1 MTGMVRP
8 VPELSTDARQLL
20 EMKNITKRFGGVV
33 ALDDVS
39 LSVGRGEVV
48 ALIGENGAGK
58 STLMK
63 IMGGVHEPDGGEVLV
78 DGARIRIRSAKDSGK
93 LGIAFIHQELT
104 VLDNLDI
111 ASNVFLGREPTVG
124 GPLRLIRQGE
134 TEAQTEI
141 YLKQVG
147 LALSPRT
154 PVSRLLLA
162 QKQMVE
168 IARALSMQAR
178 LIIMDEPTSS
188 LTPGE
193 TEKLLAVVKDLRER
207 KGVSVVYISHRLGE
221 IQEIADRVVA
231 LRDGKNAGDLSR
243 DEIQG
248 PEGHNRMVRLMVGR
262 ELARAIDNVAREA
275 DSADVGQTPR
285 IEVRGLRTPR
295 YPNKTVSFSLRRGEV
310 LGFAGLVGAGRT
322 EVAQAIFGVEPALGG
337 EIFQEGKPI
346 RIQSPND
353 AITNGIFLVP
363 EDRRHTGLILDMAI
377 RENVSLPRLGRF
389 ATALG
394 LVKRPMEREAAA
406 TTAGKLNIKSAAAR
420 AQAEGADRLTAIL
433 DAPASSLSGGNQ
445 QKVVLAKWLA
455 LSPRIMIF
463 DEPTRGIDVGAK
475 AEIYELIREMART
488 DVAIILISSDMEEV
502 LSISDRIA
510 VMHEGA
516 ITGILNR
523 PEFSQEAV
531 MRLAIG
537 DTTGQAAVSNVL

>member
-1 MTGMVRP
+1 MR
-8 VPELSTDARQLL
+8 
-20 EMKNITKRFGGVV
+20 NITKRFGGVV
-33 ALDDVS
+33 ALENVS

-63 IMGGVHEPDGGEVLV
+63 ILGGVHEPDGGEVQAE
-78 DGARIRIRSAKDSGK
+78 GAPVRIRSAKDAGK

-111 ASNVFLGREPTVG
+111 ASNVFLGREPTAG

-147 LALSPRT
+147 LSLSPQT

-168 IARALSMQAR
+168 IARALSQQAR
-178 LIIMDEPTSS
+178 MIIMDEPTSS

-193 TEKLLAVVKDLRER
+193 TERLLAVIKDLRER

-221 IQEIADRVVA
+221 IQEIADRVVV
-231 LRDGKNAGDLSR
+231 LRDGKNAGELTR
-243 DEIQG
+243 EEIQG
-248 PEGHNRMVRLMVGR
+248 PEGHGRMVRLMVGR
-262 ELARAIDNVAREA
+262 ELAKAIDNVARDA
-275 DSADVGQTPR
+275 DNQDAEQTPR
-285 IEVRGLRTPR
+285 VELRDLRTPR
-295 YPNKTVSFSLRRGEV
+295 YPNKAVSFSLRPGEV

-322 EVAQAIFGVEPALGG
+322 EVAQAIFGVEPALSGT
-337 EIFQEGKPI
+337 ILQEGEPI

-353 AITNGIFLVP
+353 AITKGIFLVP

-389 ATALG
+389 ATPLG
-394 LVKRPMEREAAA
+394 WIKRNMEREAAA
-406 TTAGKLNIKSAAAR
+406 ATAGRLNIKSAASR
-420 AQAEGADRLTAIL
+420 VQAEGADRLTAIL

-475 AEIYELIREMART
+475 AEIYELIRELAHT
-488 DVAIILISSDMEEV
+488 GVAVLLISSDMEEV

-523 PEFSQEAV
+523 TDFSQEAV

-537 DTTGQAAVSNVL
+537 DTTGHAPVSTVL

>member
-1 MTGMVRP
+1 MTDMAMPPQAQTADVRP
-8 VPELSTDARQLL
+8 LL
-20 EMKNITKRFGGVV
+20 EMRDITKRFGGVV
-33 ALDDVS
+33 ALESVS

-63 IMGGVHEPDGGEVLV
+63 ILGGVHEPDGGEVQVEGLPV
-78 DGARIRIRSAKDSGK
+78 RIRSAKEAGK
-93 LGIAFIHQELT
+93 LGVAFIHQELT

-111 ASNVFLGREPTVG
+111 ASNVFLGREPTTG

-147 LALSPRT
+147 LSLSPRT
-154 PVSRLLLA
+154 MVSRLLLA

-168 IARALSMQAR
+168 IARSLSQQAR
-178 LIIMDEPTSS
+178 MIIMDEPTSS

-193 TEKLLAVVKDLRER
+193 TERLLDVIKDLRER

-221 IQEIADRVVA
+221 IQEIADRVVV
-231 LRDGKNAGDLSR
+231 LRDGKNAGQLTR
-243 DEIQG
+243 QEIQG
-248 PEGHNRMVRLMVGR
+248 PEGHERMVRLMVGR
-262 ELARAIDNVAREA
+262 ELAQAIDNVARDA
-275 DSADVGQTPR
+275 DNPDADQAAR
-285 IEVRGLRTPR
+285 IEVRDLRTPR
-295 YPNKTVSFSLRRGEV
+295 YPNKAVSFSLRRGEV

-322 EVAQAIFGVEPALGG
+322 EVAQAIFGVEPALAGT
-337 EIFQEGKPI
+337 ILQEGETI

-353 AITNGIFLVP
+353 AITRGIFLVP

-377 RENVSLPRLGRF
+377 RENVTLPRLGRF
-389 ATALG
+389 ATPLG
-394 LVKRPMEREAAA
+394 WVKRNVEREAAA
-406 TTAGKLNIKSAAAR
+406 TTAGRLNIKSAASR

-455 LSPRIMIF
+455 LSPRVMIF

-475 AEIYELIREMART
+475 AEIYQLIRELAQT
-488 DVAIILISSDMEEV
+488 GVAVLLISSDMEEV

-523 PEFSQEAV
+523 PDFSQEAV

-537 DTTGQAAVSNVL
+537 DTTGQAPVSTVL

>member
-1 MTGMVRP
+1 MTDRAMP
-8 VPELSTDARQLL
+8 PQAPSADAGPLL
-20 EMKNITKRFGGVV
+20 EMNAITKRFGGVV
-33 ALDDVS
+33 ALENVS

-63 IMGGVHEPDGGEVLV
+63 ILGGVHEPDGGTVEV
-78 DGARIRIRSAKDSGK
+78 DGSPVRIRSAKDAGK

-111 ASNVFLGREPTVG
+111 ASNVFLGREPTTG

-134 TEAQTEI
+134 TESQTEI

-147 LALSPRT
+147 LDLSPRT

-168 IARALSMQAR
+168 IARALSQQAR

-193 TEKLLAVVKDLRER
+193 TERLLAVVKDLREN

-231 LRDGKNAGDLSR
+231 LRDGKNAGDLTR
-243 DEIQG
+243 DEVQG
-248 PEGHNRMVRLMVGR
+248 PPGHNRMVHLMVGR
-262 ELARAIDNVAREA
+262 ELARTIDTVARDA
-275 DSADVGQTPR
+275 DGSDAEQTPR
-285 IEVRGLRTPR
+285 LEVRELRTPR
-295 YPNKTVSFSLRRGEV
+295 YPNKNVSFSLRPGEV

-322 EVAQAIFGVEPALGG
+322 EVAQAIFGVEPALAGQ
-337 EIFQEGKPI
+337 IFQEGKPI
-346 RIQSPND
+346 RIQTPND

-389 ATALG
+389 ATAAG
-394 LVKRPMEREAAA
+394 LVKRNVEREAAA
-406 TTAGKLNIKSAAAR
+406 ATAGRLNIKSAASR
-420 AQAEGADRLTAIL
+420 AHAEGADRLAAIL

-475 AEIYELIREMART
+475 AEIYALIRELAHT
-488 DVAIILISSDMEEV
+488 GVAVLLISSDMEEV

-537 DTTGQAAVSNVL
+537 DTTGRAAVSTVL

>member
-1 MTGMVRP
+1 MTDTAGQAALP
-8 VPELSTDARQLL
+8 PGDAPPLL
-20 EMKNITKRFGGVV
+20 EMRGITKRFGGVV
-33 ALDDVS
+33 ALENVS
-39 LSVGRGEVV
+39 LFVGRGEVV

-63 IMGGVHEPDGGEVLV
+63 VLGGVHQPDQGEIRVESAAV
-78 DGARIRIRSAKDSGK
+78 RIRSARDAGR

-111 ASNVFLGREPTVG
+111 ASNVFLGREPTGG
-124 GPLRLIRQGE
+124 GPLRLLRNGE
-134 TEAQTEI
+134 IEARTEV

-147 LALSPRT
+147 LTVSPRT
-154 PVSRLLLA
+154 SVARLSLA

-168 IARALSMQAR
+168 IARALSQQAR

-193 TEKLLAVVKDLRER
+193 TERLLAVAKDLREN

-231 LRDGKNAGDLSR
+231 LRDGRNAGDLPR
-243 DEIQG
+243 GDLTG
-248 PEGHNRMVRLMVGR
+248 AEGNSRMVRLMVGR
-262 ELARAIDNVAREA
+262 DLAHAMDTASRDAEA
-275 DSADVGQTPR
+275 DQETGPAR

-295 YPNKTVSFSLRRGEV
+295 YPDKAVSFSIRSGEV

-322 EVAQAIFGVEPALGG
+322 EIAQALFGVEPALAG
-337 EIFQEGKPI
+337 EILQDGTAA
-346 RIQSPND
+346 RLQSASD
-353 AITNGIFLVP
+353 AITRGIYLVP

-377 RENVSLPRLGRF
+377 RENVSLPRLSRF
-389 ATALG
+389 ATSLG
-394 LVKRPMEREAAA
+394 WVRRGAEREAASVTCA
-406 TTAGKLNIKSAAAR
+406 RLNIKSAASR
-420 AQAEGADRLTAIL
+420 VHEEGADRLAAIL

-455 LSPRIMIF
+455 LSPKVLIF

-475 AEIYELIREMART
+475 AEIYALIRELARGG
-488 DVAIILISSDMEEV
+488 VAVMLISSDMEEV

-510 VMHEGA
+510 VLHEGA
-516 ITGILNR
+516 ITGILDR
-523 PEFSQEAV
+523 SEFSQEAV

-537 DTTGQAAVSNVL
+537 DLSGTTPISIL

>member
-1 MTGMVRP
+1 MTDTTMPLAASKADRKP
-8 VPELSTDARQLL
+8 LL
-20 EMKNITKRFGGVV
+20 EMRSITKRFGGVV
-33 ALDDVS
+33 ALENVS

-63 IMGGVHEPDGGEVLV
+63 IMGGVHEPDGGEVLIEGV
-78 DGARIRIRSAKDSGK
+78 HARIRSAKDSGK
-93 LGIAFIHQELT
+93 LGVAFIHQELT

-111 ASNVFLGREPTVG
+111 ASNVFLGREPTAG
-124 GPLRLIRQGE
+124 GPLRLIRQGDIE
-134 TEAQTEI
+134 TQTEI

-147 LALSPRT
+147 LTLSPRT
-154 PVSRLLLA
+154 LVSRLLLA

-168 IARALSMQAR
+168 IARALSQQAR

-193 TEKLLAVVKDLRER
+193 TERLLAVVKDLREN

-231 LRDGKNAGDLSR
+231 LRDGKNAGDLTR
-243 DEIQG
+243 EEIQG
-248 PEGHNRMVRLMVGR
+248 AEGHGRMVRLMVGR
-262 ELARAIDNVAREA
+262 DLARAIDTVAREA
-275 DSADVGQTPR
+275 DSGDIKQAPR

-295 YPNKTVSFSLRRGEV
+295 YPNKEVGFSLHKGEV

-322 EVAQAIFGVEPALGG
+322 EVAQAIFGVEPALSGQILQAG
-337 EIFQEGKPI
+337 TPV

-377 RENVSLPRLGRF
+377 RENISLPRLGRF
-389 ATALG
+389 ATPLG
-394 LVKRPMEREAAA
+394 WVKRNIEREAASA
-406 TTAGKLNIKSAAAR
+406 TAGKLNIKSAAGR
-420 AQAEGADRLTAIL
+420 AQAEGADRLAAIL
-433 DAPASSLSGGNQ
+433 NAPASSLSGGNQ

-455 LSPRIMIF
+455 LSPQVMIF

-475 AEIYELIREMART
+475 AEIYELIRELART
-488 DVAIILISSDMEEV
+488 GVAVMLISSDMEEV

-510 VMHEGA
+510 VMHEGS

-523 PEFSQEAV
+523 ADFSQEAV

-537 DTTGQAAVSNVL
+537 DTSGRTHVSAVL